1 LNYVL
6 TRFSSTFY
14 IAIKVS
20 LKYLRGL
27 AYNNTVQSFSVREIA
42 QDFKTDLRFQGSAV
56 LALQEAAEAY
66 LVGLFEDTNL
76 CAIHAKRVTIMP
88 KDIQLARR
96 IRGERS

>member
-27 AYNNTVQSFSVREIA
+27 AYNNTVQSFSHA
-42 QDFKTDLRFQGSAV
+42 
-56 LALQEAAEAY
+56 
-66 LVGLFEDTNL
+66 NL
-76 CAIHAKRVTIMP
+76 T
-88 KDIQLARR
+88 
-96 IRGERS
+96 S